1 MSKQAAAVG
10 GFLFLCP
17 SLTAVFQRGY
27 SVRGRELRLPNIHR
41 IYFDHN
47 ATTPVEAE
55 VLAAMLPYFSAE
67 FGNASS
73 IHSFGQGTR
82 GAVERARIAVAALI
96 GAQASEIAFT
106 SGGTESDNLAIFGI
120 AGGESSARRHIITT
134 QIEHSA
140 ALHSCEAL
148 AKRGIDVTF
157 VPVNRAGV
165 VDPAEVRRAL
175 RPETVLITIMHA
187 NNEIGTLQP
196 LEEIGRIAKEADV
209 WFHADA
215 VQSVGKVPL
224 DVNALGVDLLSLSAH
239 KIYGP
244 KGVGALYVRSGT
256 PMEPLLFGGSHERD
270 RRPGTENV
278 PGIVGLGRAAELA
291 REKLSDD
298 AARISRL
305 RDKFEKGVLAAVSG
319 ARVNG
324 ADAARVP
331 NTSNIMFPEIS
342 SESLLIALDMK
353 GLACSSGSACSSG
366 AVNPSHVLTAIGLA
380 AAEARSSLRFSL
392 GRHTTEA
399 DVDLVIAM
407 IPQEVARLRAIS
419 PENKKPVTVK

>member
-1 MSKQAAAVG
+1 MDENLA
-10 GFLFLCP
+10 
-17 SLTAVFQRGY
+17 
-27 SVRGRELRLPNIHR
+27 LPTIHR

-47 ATTPVEAE
+47 ATTPVDPE

-67 FGNASS
+67 YGNASS
-73 IHSFGQGTR
+73 IHSFGQRTR
-82 GAVERARIAVAALI
+82 AAVERARMAVAALI
-96 GAQASEIAFT
+96 GAQPAEITFT

-120 AGGESSARRHIITT
+120 AGGESTGRKHVITT

-140 ALHSCEAL
+140 ALNPCQAL
-148 AKRGIDVTF
+148 AKRGIDVSF
-157 VPVNRAGV
+157 LPVNRAGV
-165 VDPAEVRRAL
+165 VDAAEVRRAL
-175 RPETVLITIMHA
+175 RPETVLITVMHA

-196 LEEIGRIAKEADV
+196 LEEIGRIATEADV

-215 VQSVGKVPL
+215 VQSAGKVPL
-224 DVNALGVDLLSLSAH
+224 DVSALGVDLLSISAH

-256 PMEPLLFGGSHERD
+256 TMEPLLFGGSHERD

-291 REKLSDD
+291 REKLSED
-298 AARISRL
+298 AARVSRL
-305 RDKFEKGVLAAVSG
+305 RDKFEQGVMAAVSG

-324 ADAARVP
+324 VDAARVP
-331 NTSNIMFPEIS
+331 NTSNIVFPDIS

-366 AVNPSHVLTAIGLA
+366 AVKPSHVLTAIGLA
-380 AAEARSSLRFSL
+380 SADARSSLRFSL

-399 DVDLVIAM
+399 DVDLVLAM

-419 PENKKPVTVK
+419 PENKKPVPAK

>member
-1 MSKQAAAVG
+1 
-10 GFLFLCP
+10 
-17 SLTAVFQRGY
+17 
-27 SVRGRELRLPNIHR
+27 LPTIHR

-47 ATTPVEAE
+47 ATTPVDAE
-55 VLAAMLPYFSAE
+55 VLTAMLPYFSTE

-120 AGGESSARRHIITT
+120 AGGESSTRRHIITT

-196 LEEIGRIAKEADV
+196 LEEIGRIAKEVDV

-215 VQSVGKVPL
+215 VQSAGKIPL
-224 DVNALGVDLLSLSAH
+224 DVNALGVDLLSISAH

-256 PMEPLLFGGSHERD
+256 PMEPLMFGGSHERD

-278 PGIVGLGRAAELA
+278 PGIVGMGRAAELA
-291 REKLSDD
+291 LEKLSEDS
-298 AARISRL
+298 ARISRL

-331 NTSNIMFPEIS
+331 NTSNIMFPDIS

-366 AVNPSHVLTAIGLA
+366 AVKPSHVLTAIGLA

-399 DVDLVIAM
+399 DVDLVLAM

-419 PENKKPVTVK
+419 PENKKPVAVK